1 MSDLPLQ
8 EIHPTPSTLNL
19 ILTGFMGT
27 GKTTVGA
34 LVAAHM
40 GRVFYDMDAVI
51 EQRTGMAITGIF
63 AQESEPYFRAIER
76 GLCYEMA
83 LQQNLVVA
91 TGGGALVDTNNYE
104 VMSKTGVIICLTA
117 DAETLTARL
126 GQTEGRPLASRWQ
139 SLLEERL
146 PFYDAMAYQ
155 VDTSGRSPEQ
165 VAADVMI
172 LWNMAL
178 TNPNSPYSV
187 GNDGDR

>member
-1 MSDLPLQ
+1 MSDRPLQ
-8 EIHPTPSTLNL
+8 EQPISATLNL

-27 GKTTVGA
+27 GKSTVGA
-34 LVAAHM
+34 LVASRM
-40 GRVFYDMDAVI
+40 GRTFYDMDAVI

-83 LQQNLVVA
+83 LQQNLVIA

-117 DAETLTARL
+117 DNESLTARL
-126 GQTEGRPLASRWQ
+126 DQTEGRPLASRWQ

-146 PFYDAMAYQ
+146 PFYDAMPYQ
-155 VDTSGRSPEQ
+155 VDTSGRTPEQ
-165 VAADVMI
+165 VAADVII

-178 TNPNSPYSV
+178 TNPDSPYSPV
-187 GNDGDR
+187 NDSDR